1 MKRNSP
7 SNHIVSYDWT
17 MVVSFLALCAIGFY
31 MTMNIASNQNQPT
44 FIRNHIVFLVV
55 SLASTFIVFKYGNIS
70 KMRWLPIFLV
80 IVSVA
85 LLIVVLFIGTT
96 TKGSTRAIRFMG
108 IGFQPSFLARV
119 ALIFLFADH
128 FSRKHE
134 ELATSDIKGLLKNF
148 YPLIIITG
156 LIYFLIYIE
165 RHLSTIVINAA
176 TLLTLTVYAGIRF
189 RYVFIM
195 LLIGAV
201 AFVGIISFGAE
212 FRSSRIEAYK
222 TYFLLTQSE
231 SAEPNPSDYN
241 VRESITALSRGGL
254 LGTGVNRGRA
264 KHSYL
269 PEARTDYIFTVIGE
283 EWGFLGA
290 FVVFALHCWLFFR
303 AFKTAN
309 EQDDMYLKLLCAGLA
324 MNIFYNVLV
333 NTGVAMSI
341 IPSTGNTLP
350 FVSYGGSALLIDS
363 LSVGV
368 MVNISTKRK
377 TL

>member
-1 MKRNSP
+1 M
-7 SNHIVSYDWT
+7 
-17 MVVSFLALCAIGFY
+17 M
-31 MTMNIASNQNQPT
+31 MNIASNQNEPT
-44 FIRNHIVFLVV
+44 YIRNHIIFLTV
-55 SLASTFIVFKYGNIS
+55 SIISTLIVFRFPNIG
-70 KMRWLPIFLV
+70 KMKWLPMTLIAIS
-80 IVSVA
+80 IV
-85 LLIVVLFIGTT
+85 LLIVVLIAGKTA
-96 TKGSTRAIRFMG
+96 KGGTRAIRFMG

-128 FSRKHE
+128 FSKKQE
-134 ELATSDIKGLLKNF
+134 ALATSYFKGLIQNF

-156 LIYFLIYIE
+156 IIYFLIYIE

-176 TLLTLTVYAGIRF
+176 TLLTLTVYAGIRY
-189 RYVFIM
+189 RYVFIL
-195 LLIGAV
+195 LLIGVLGFMAV
-201 AFVGIISFGAE
+201 ISFGDK
-212 FRSSRIEAYK
+212 FRGDRLDAYR

-231 SAEPNPSDYN
+231 TAEPGPSDYN
-241 VRESITALSRGGL
+241 VRESITALSRGGF

-283 EWGFLGA
+283 ELGFIGA
-290 FVVFALHCWLFFR
+290 FAVFFLHCVIFFR

-309 EQDDMYLKLLCAGLA
+309 QQENLYLRLLCAGLA
-324 MNIFYNVLV
+324 LNIFYNVLV

-350 FVSYGGSALLIDS
+350 FISYGGSALLIDS

-368 MVNISTKRK
+368 ILNIGSKRK